1 MAGCATTRRGQPLK
15 VRHLRLCT
23 SAGRQGI
30 ASTEREPWLAIA
42 HSSAQTNTRR
52 CPRSLSSLE
61 IGLRCLQGGMALI
74 AGSGCIFQRFLRR
87 NLLCHQA
94 LHAQEIVLRLRNCSL
109 SLGNLRF
116 RPRHGRLVAA
126 RINAKQDFAL
136 LHHGTVGIFPLE
148 KNAADLRPN
157 LDDAEP
163 RNSSGILQRQGY
175 VARPNVITPT
185 STGKRACCSGIRSM
199 ADANYK

>member
-1 MAGCATTRRGQPLK
+1 
-15 VRHLRLCT
+15 
-23 SAGRQGI
+23 
-30 ASTEREPWLAIA
+30 
-42 HSSAQTNTRR
+42 
-52 CPRSLSSLE
+52 
-61 IGLRCLQGGMALI
+61 LRCLQGGMALI

-116 RPRHGRLVAA
+116 RPRHGRLV
-126 RINAKQDFAL
+126 AL